1 MALALLGILM
11 LMMGSI
17 MSVLSSSTEKADD
30 YVSANVGATYIL
42 YTMQKDLVNNSLS
55 RVSVTVDSV
64 TIDSEADSIMYEIE
78 DSVLRRNS
86 RAVTGVISGEFKLE
100 DSFLCVNIV
109 LADRSILNARFSLA
123 GRSS

>member
-11 LMMGSI
+11 LMMSSI

-30 YVSANVGATYIL
+30 YVSADMGATYIL
-42 YTMQKDLVNNSLS
+42 YTMQEDLVNNSLS

-64 TIDSEADSIMYEIE
+64 IIDSEEDSIVYEIE

-86 RAVTGVISGEFKLE
+86 RTITGIISGEFKLE
-100 DSFLCVNIV
+100 DGFLCVNIV
-109 LADRSILNARFSLA
+109 LADRSILNVRFSLT
-123 GRSS
+123 GRSL